1 MKHISALFITCTIT
15 LSLLFTACSGKDD
28 SKHLF
33 KEGTTVAERV
43 LAPRGYIRESTTRGT
58 WQHYLQNLKLL
69 PHGSK
74 VLDYQ
79 GRPIP
84 EQHNHVAVMDIDVGN
99 KDLQQCA
106 DAAIR
111 LRAEYLYQRKEF
123 DKIKFQFTSGH
134 SYAWLDHAKGI
145 RPEVK
150 GNKVEFKQ
158 TSTSD
163 DSYQNFRRYL
173 DIVFMYAG
181 TISLERELNK
191 VNRGGDYQ
199 IGDVIV
205 HPGSPGHAVI
215 IVDRAKNSKGE
226 YIYLLAQGYTPA
238 QSIHIVKSHDRGISP
253 WFDLPKKLPIW
264 HERFFLKNPQ
274 IRRFS

>member
-1 MKHISALFITCTIT
+1 MKKLSSTLFLCTIT
-15 LSLLFTACSGKDD
+15 LSLLFTACHRKGS
-28 SKHLF
+28 SNLLS
-33 KEGTTVAERV
+33 KEGSTVSSRV
-43 LAPRGYIRESTTRGT
+43 LEPHGYLRETTTAGT
-58 WQHYLQNLKLL
+58 WHHYLQNLKLQ

-74 VLDYQ
+74 VLDFQ
-79 GRPIP
+79 GRPISD
-84 EQHNHVAVMDIDVGN
+84 QHNHFAVMDIDVGK

-106 DAAIR
+106 DATIR
-111 LRAEYLYQRKEF
+111 LRAEYLYQKQDF

-134 SYAWLDHAKGI
+134 CYAWIDHAKGI

-150 GNKVEFKQ
+150 GNKVTFKQ
-158 TSTSD
+158 ASTAD
-163 DSYQNFRRYL
+163 NSYQNFRKYL
-173 DIVFMYAG
+173 DIIFMYAG
-181 TISLERELNK
+181 TISIEKELSK

-205 HPGSPGHAVI
+205 HLGSPGHAVI
-215 IVDRAKNSKGE
+215 IVDRAKNSQGK

-253 WFDLPKKLPIW
+253 WFDVPKKLPIW
-264 HERFFLKNPQ
+264 HERFFFKNPQ

>member
-1 MKHISALFITCTIT
+1 MKQLAFTLFTCTIT
-15 LSLLFTACSGKDD
+15 LSLLFTSCHGKDR
-28 SKHLF
+28 SKLLL
-33 KEGTTVAERV
+33 KEGKTVAGRV
-43 LAPRGYIRESTTRGT
+43 LAPQGFVRETTATGT

-74 VLDYQ
+74 VLDFQ
-79 GRPIP
+79 GRPISD
-84 EQHNHVAVMDIDVGN
+84 QRNHFAVMDIDVGT

-106 DAAIR
+106 DATIR
-111 LRAEYLYQRKEF
+111 LRAEYLYQHKAF

-134 SYAWLDHAKGI
+134 SYAWLDHAKGV

-163 DSYQNFRRYL
+163 NSYQNFRRYL

-181 TISLERELNK
+181 TISLERELTK
-191 VNRGGDYQ
+191 VSRGGDYQ

-264 HERFFLKNPQ
+264 HQRFFFKSPQ
-274 IRRFS
+274 VRRFT

>member
-1 MKHISALFITCTIT
+1 MKQLASTLFLCTIT
-15 LSLLFTACSGKDD
+15 LLLLFTSCHGKD
-28 SKHLF
+28 SSSLLS
-33 KEGTTVAERV
+33 KEGSTVFSRV
-43 LAPRGYIRESTTRGT
+43 IEPRGYVRESTTAAT
-58 WQHYLQNLKLL
+58 WQHYLQNLKLQ

-74 VLDYQ
+74 VLDFQ
-79 GRPIP
+79 GRPISD
-84 EQHNHVAVMDIDVGN
+84 QRNHFAVMDIDVGN

-106 DAAIR
+106 DATIR
-111 LRAEYLYQRKEF
+111 LRAEYLYQKLAF
-123 DKIKFQFTSGH
+123 DQISFQFTSGH
-134 SYAWLDHAKGI
+134 RYAWLDHEKGI
-145 RPEVK
+145 RPEVI
-150 GNKVEFKQ
+150 GNKVTFKQ
-158 TSTSD
+158 SSTAD
-163 DSYQNFRRYL
+163 NSYKNFRKYL

-181 TISLERELNK
+181 TISIERELSK
-191 VNRGGDYQ
+191 VNRGGDYE

-215 IVDRAKNSKGE
+215 IVDKAKNSQGK

-264 HERFFLKNPQ
+264 HERFFFKNPQ

>member
-1 MKHISALFITCTIT
+1 MKQLGPSIILCTLT
-15 LSLLFTACSGKDD
+15 LSLLFTACNGTDASN
-28 SKHLF
+28 LLNT
-33 KEGTTVAERV
+33 EGSTVAERV
-43 LAPRGYIRESTTRGT
+43 LVPRGFARESTTSGS
-58 WQHYLQNLKLL
+58 WQYYLQHLRLL

-74 VLDYQ
+74 VVDFQ
-79 GRPIP
+79 GRPISD
-84 EQHNHVAVMDIDVGN
+84 QRNHVAVMDIDVGS

-106 DAAIR
+106 DATIR
-111 LRAEYLYQRKEF
+111 LRAEYLYERKAF

-134 SYAWLDHAKGI
+134 NYAWLDHAKGI
-145 RPEVK
+145 RPDVK

-158 TSTSD
+158 TANSD
-163 DSYQNFRRYL
+163 NSYQNFRRYL

-181 TISLERELNK
+181 TISLERELTK

-205 HPGSPGHAVI
+205 HPCSPGHAVI
-215 IVDRAKNSKGE
+215 IVDRAKNSKGK

-238 QSIHIVKSHDRGISP
+238 QSIHVVKSHDRGISP

-264 HERFFLKNPQ
+264 HERFFFKSPQ